1 MDLEAQEVLASS
13 ALLLDSAAAAVDQD
27 LTTTTLDSETVEAL
41 PEAEALAV
49 QVEAADLVQVDQ
61 VVQEDLPEVVDL
73 AVRVE
78 AVVAADLA
86 QVDLQDQE
94 DLRAAVARIPAEV
107 TAAAVDNGLTM
118 ELVNTTIRLAPT
130 DLDLLDTCTKLDP
143 MAE

>member
-61 VVQEDLPEVVDL
+61 AVQEDLPEVVDL
-73 AVRVE
+73 AVQVE

-130 DLDLLDTCTKLDP
+130 DLDLLDTYTKLDP

>member
-41 PEAEALAV
+41 PEAEAL

-61 VVQEDLPEVVDL
+61 VVQGDLPEVVDL
-73 AVRVE
+73 AVQVE

>member
-1 MDLEAQEVLASS
+1 M
-13 ALLLDSAAAAVDQD
+13 DQD

-61 VVQEDLPEVVDL
+61 VVQGDLPEVVDL

>member
-1 MDLEAQEVLASS
+1 M
-13 ALLLDSAAAAVDQD
+13 DQD
-27 LTTTTLDSETVEAL
+27 LTTTTLDSVTVEAL

-61 VVQEDLPEVVDL
+61 AVQEDLPEVVDL
-73 AVRVE
+73 AVQVE

-107 TAAAVDNGLTM
+107 TAAAVDSGLTM

-130 DLDLLDTCTKLDP
+130 DLDLLDMCTKLDP